1 MLFSASYFNLL
12 VIGTTSRTGGQR
24 DCGFECE
31 GEKYPQTSSH
41 SHTGFFSSEK
51 SLRRRRRTLRL
62 ESRSLLSKIYSD
74 KFNSLSCR
82 RVLQR

>member
-12 VIGTTSRTGGQR
+12 VVGTTSRTGGQR
-24 DCGFECE
+24 ECWFECE
-31 GEKYPQTSSH
+31 GEKYLQTSSH

-62 ESRSLLSKIYSD
+62 EREIL
-74 KFNSLSCR
+74 F
-82 RVLQR
+82 